1 MENKTSISKIILT
14 IINVIIH
21 IFLNI
26 LFYTFVIILITKLS
40 VIAYDFSYQ
49 IFGNVSVEEAP
60 GRDISIEIKSGESTM
75 NIANKLELNRLIVN
89 KYSFY
94 LRAKIT
100 KQVIMPGTYVINTSM
115 DYDQIFSVITDLSE
129 SEKKE

>member
-1 MENKTSISKIILT
+1 MENKTSVSKIILT

-94 LRAKIT
+94 LRAKLT